1 MTKAMLAISAEL
13 LHGTIRATSF
23 EDTSITG
30 EDADGDGAKA
40 TGEWPPSPAR
50 LFSALVA
57 GGGTSVGQH
66 LTDARELRLLERAA
80 PPRILASPR
89 NAVLH
94 SRLRPRYVVVNRDVK
109 NKTKEA
115 ESVQEYVTRTAIAV
129 RPGTRLAPACATVT
143 YVWDDVSVDDEV
155 SRALS
160 LRAARVG
167 YLGCSDSPVKL
178 AVSTE
183 PVEGDSWWV
192 PSEDGT
198 TVLPVPYA
206 GFLDNLDEAFESFRR
221 GEPQRRAWV
230 PNRYARYAPPGH
242 EGHEDAKPIAIWLRF
257 DQPVS
262 GRRLLAVTESLRA
275 TVLER
280 YMLDIAGAPETVPD
294 VLTGHGFLGKGYH
307 HAYYL
312 ALPSVGY
319 RYARGTLHGAAVVL
333 PVGTP
338 AEVVEGVR
346 ACLWRVH
353 ELARPGAF
361 KTRVRLYGGEDRP
374 LAATPARWTKP
385 GWRWVSATPVVH
397 ERFERHGPTISEVAR
412 WCEHASVAARPVSCR
427 TSTVPIGEGALSL
440 APDEV
445 YRANKERRPYS
456 HLEVVFD
463 RPVAGPLV
471 LGAGRQFGFGLM
483 YPVGGSNSRG

>member
-1 MTKAMLAISAEL
+1 MLAISAEL
-13 LHGTIRATSF
+13 LLGTIRATGF

-30 EDADGDGAKA
+30 ENGESNGARA

-57 GGGTSVGQH
+57 GGGTRVRQP
-66 LTDARELRLLERAA
+66 LTDGRELRLLERAA
-80 PPRILASPR
+80 PPRILASQG
-89 NAVLH
+89 NDVLR
-94 SRLRPRYVVVNRDVK
+94 SGLRERYVVVDK
-109 NKTKEA
+109 AHIDNKTRKTG
-115 ESVQEYVTRTAIAV
+115 SVQEYVARTATAV
-129 RPGTRLAPACATVT
+129 RPGTRLAPASATVT
-143 YVWDDVSVDDEV
+143 YVWDDVAVDDEV
-155 SRALS
+155 LRALS

-178 AVSTE
+178 SVATV
-183 PVEGDSWWV
+183 PVEGESWWV
-192 PSEDGT
+192 PGNKGT
-198 TVLPVPYA
+198 TVLPVPYE
-206 GFLDNLDEAFESFRR
+206 GFLDNLDDAFESFQR

-230 PNRYARYAPPGH
+230 PNRYARYSPPGD
-242 EGHEDAKPIAIWLRF
+242 EEDEDAKSTVIWLRF

-275 TVLER
+275 AVLER
-280 YMLDIAGAPETVPD
+280 YTLDVAGAPERVPN
-294 VLTGHGFLGKGYH
+294 VLTGHGFSGKGYH
-307 HAYYL
+307 HAHFL

-319 RYARGTLHGAAVVL
+319 PYARGALHGAAVVL
-333 PVGTP
+333 PAGTP

-374 LAATPARWTKP
+374 LTATPGRWTKP
-385 GWRWVSATPVVH
+385 SRRWVSATPVVH
-397 ERFERHGPTISEVAR
+397 ERFERHGPTVSEVAR
-412 WCEHASVAARPVSCR
+412 WCDHAGVAARPVSCR
-427 TSTVPIGEGALSL
+427 TSTVPIGAGALSL
-440 APDEV
+440 SPAEV

-463 RPVAGPLV
+463 RPVAGPLL
-471 LGAGRQFGFGLM
+471 LGAARQFGFGLM
-483 YPVGGSNSRG
+483 YPAGGGKSRG